1 MKRLLLYIALI
12 ALCCTGV
19 QAQQQRIVSRE
30 ALDSLMAP
38 RLVEGAGGLLRFD
51 TLQCDMGVIYE
62 SGSVFVASYPFTN
75 ISNDTLCISRVSTN
89 CGCTSA
95 VLSDTVYAPG
105 ESGVIKIIFNPRGR
119 SGTVDTNAFV
129 YTTQWAAAPVAKLTL
144 LGNVIDE
151 NEWRHLP
158 CSMGVLRLKRKE
170 LSFEPLQAGTSPQMR
185 IPCANTGERPLR
197 LSSCLMPA
205 FATFSTEPEEIAP
218 GEEGDIIITIHGEK
232 LPAVVPA
239 AFRVV
244 VDGVE
249 GRLSDRIINV
259 TIEK

>member
-1 MKRLLLYIALI
+1 MKRLFLYIALT
-12 ALCCTGV
+12 ALCYVDV
-19 QAQQQRIVSRE
+19 QAQQLRLVSRE

-38 RLVEGAGGLLRFD
+38 RLVEGDGGMLRFD

-75 ISNDTLCISRVSTN
+75 ICNDTLCIARISTN

-95 VLSDTVYAPG
+95 ELSDTVYAPG
-105 ESGVIKIIFNPRGR
+105 ESGVVKIVFNPRGR

-129 YTTQWAAAPVAKLTL
+129 YTTQSVTYPVAKLTL

-170 LSFEPLQAGTSPQMR
+170 LSFEPLQAGKSPQMR

-197 LSSCLMPA
+197 LFSRLLPA
-205 FATFSTEPEEIAP
+205 FVTFSTEPEEIAP

-232 LPAVVPA
+232 LPTVVPST
-239 AFRVV
+239 FRVV
-244 VDGVE
+244 VDGVG
-249 GRLSDRIINV
+249 GRLSDRTINV